1 MWAIP
6 ICNQGIYSPQIE
18 IEYVLVVSPTIS
30 LIWQILC
37 KIFALRIAKTL
48 KMSLNLI
55 FSFSW
60 KYIAYAK
67 YCKNGFLAKM
77 LFIFFF
83 NICLLMS
90 FPILLC
96 KQVWWKRNPIL
107 LKKGHVVSLILK
119 IIELNL
125 INKYVYTSKKSTNG
139 NMMRDITNEIKMF
152 IRVDWVH
159 SGNWLTA
166 FYHQSKKTNV
176 V

>member
-1 MWAIP
+1 MKNISVSLEMWAIP
-6 ICNQGIYSPQIE
+6 IRNQGIYSPQIE

-96 KQVWWKRNPIL
+96 KQVWWKKKSNSF
-107 LKKGHVVSLILK
+107 KKGACCFLN
-119 IIELNL
+119 IENHWTKFDKQ
-125 INKYVYTSKKSTNG
+125 ICVYLEVPLHKVYK
-139 NMMRDITNEIKMF
+139 
-152 IRVDWVH
+152 W
-159 SGNWLTA
+159 
-166 FYHQSKKTNV
+166 
-176 V
+176 

>member
-1 MWAIP
+1 MKRLTNIAYKWNNHIYTLKNISVRLEMWAIP
-6 ICNQGIYSPQIE
+6 IRNQGIYSPQIE

-67 YCKNGFLAKM
+67 YCKNGFLLKCYLSFSSTYVCLCRF
-77 LFIFFF
+77 LFFYV
-83 NICLLMS
+83 NRS
-90 FPILLC
+90 DE
-96 KQVWWKRNPIL
+96 KRNPIL

-125 INKYVYTSKKSTNG
+125 INKYVSTSK
-139 NMMRDITNEIKMF
+139 
-152 IRVDWVH
+152 
-159 SGNWLTA
+159 
-166 FYHQSKKTNV
+166 
-176 V
+176 